1 MSKRI
6 LAPKSIYNPDISIAD
21 GISGGF
27 VDTLVSVTKR
37 DTVPIMDA
45 TVEFLKYGGQP
56 VDQNFD
62 LASNV
67 RSDPFL
73 EANITHLAHARNQD
87 HFNFLAQSL
96 RDNQERRES
105 LDRAGMLTSFA
116 AEMFNPI
123 NLIFAVPYVGPAA
136 RASVGAGTL
145 LQAGKAGFKAGLYS
159 GVAVE
164 AIRYPFDQLETGT
177 EAVTNIAGSAV
188 FGGVLGAGI
197 PYAIKTALS
206 ANTRIRNRFPY
217 LMEKAER
224 ELEIHEREGVDFGDV
239 KIVETS
245 DDGVP
250 TGPSVDSEED
260 VITIFTSTGTPYR
273 ARVIERSDSSGSVKV
288 QDLDGNEVIVDQSSS
303 ATTVDP
309 FSPEYTVR
317 SANVGKKGTKIADL
331 SQEEIIALIKSIAP
345 RLGSAPGQLIEID
358 WELDLTAL
366 RSRLDESFDLDGVTI
381 NPKKQPEPDEGFS
394 ETGPTGEKPTVS
406 PTERVRLEKKEV
418 IDPETGEITI
428 EKTFT
433 INRKQVAKEFA
444 DGSYATSAVAGGR
457 GLGKDIES
465 QEIYIDFLYNKE
477 KNRIDHPQKADEL
490 DVDYEARINT
500 YAESDTASG
509 YGLKET
515 PFTKYHIAGSPVFN
529 LLRDEGLPDG
539 IKRLLSLQT
548 GNNQI
553 ALKRN
558 TAGFGTNAVDQQ
570 MGYFTGMFRDFAL
583 KVDNH
588 WALEVKG
595 REPIRSRTLNASY
608 DDLIFVPNNRE
619 EWFKSELD
627 LYIDINSGGKKVE
640 LSKNQQNLHRDIKAF
655 FKDFLA
661 LSQDEGML
669 MGITHYENAIAQRR
683 KSIALRENVRD
694 TMDRTKPG
702 SEAKIAEIDAEIDE
716 LMNGPNG
723 VKDLEEA
730 LYSARAEGEYLLP
743 RFYNILELKKR
754 GDMYHNFVRVLE
766 AEYEKNPITG
776 KINDEGRFVPHES
789 NPREDAI
796 ATVNRIINDENEP
809 VQYVKGSM
817 KQKHLKRRALHLPDA
832 VLKPFLVKDLNV
844 FARYAQNQGHN
855 IAWRKNFGEKSLQN
869 VLDEIVLIG
878 EKDGVS
884 PDLIRKSLLAFK
896 GDYLRNNG
904 SHRGS
909 PHRWDNQVAQV
920 ATSLSAWTRLPASGV
935 TAFADMSNMAAARS
949 VRGMVR
955 DMVSDFD
962 AMRSQIQDIETFG
975 EVLSYH
981 PDMIKE
987 QLMGEAITG
996 LQPTMA
1002 DRITHYPD
1010 KLWFNTPL
1018 IGNDLLGI
1026 TTATRRL
1033 AATYNTS
1040 DIVRTVLKSIDK
1052 TITNAELQQLG
1063 ELGLNPTVLKKV
1075 AKELVLHHKVSESGR
1090 VFFANTKDWDMT
1102 SKSAREAHQAL
1113 SQAIDLATDAHVIFA
1128 KNFDK
1133 PRIVDGFAYVR
1144 YHPLMKVLGAKPD
1157 EGVTYQGAQY
1167 VRIGSGLLKF
1177 PFQFMNY
1184 IFGATNAVLGR
1195 SFDPAKERR
1204 LQHITASLAASTAL
1218 LFFTKPFLFGEDRDM
1233 EEIAA
1238 RVVERSGIIG
1248 VYGDLIYEGLHS
1260 AQALGVDK
1268 DQLPI
1273 PGKFK
1278 TSSENLY
1285 DPLIGPAGSQLR
1297 DLAIA
1302 ARDYTQNNSSR
1313 HARALSRNLPYL
1325 HVGGIDIAF
1334 EDLHDLLAK

>member
-37 DTVPIMDA
+37 DAVPVMDA

-123 NLIFAVPYVGPAA
+123 NLIFAVPVVGPAA
-136 RASVGAGTL
+136 KASVGAGTIL
-145 LQAGKAGFKAGLYS
+145 KSAQAGFKAGLYG

-197 PYAIKTALS
+197 PYAVKTALS
-206 ANTRIRNRFPY
+206 ANSRIRNRFPY

-239 KIVETS
+239 KVV
-245 DDGVP
+245 DAYGDAP
-250 TGPSVDSEED
+250 T
-260 VITIFTSTGTPYR
+260 
-273 ARVIERSDSSGSVKV
+273 ARVSK
-288 QDLDGNEVIVDQSSS
+288 
-303 ATTVDP
+303 
-309 FSPEYTVR
+309 
-317 SANVGKKGTKIADL
+317 
-331 SQEEIIALIKSIAP
+331 EEI
-345 RLGSAPGQLIEID
+345 
-358 WELDLTAL
+358 
-366 RSRLDESFDLDGVTI
+366 
-381 NPKKQPEPDEGFS
+381 
-394 ETGPTGEKPTVS
+394 
-406 PTERVRLEKKEV
+406 
-418 IDPETGEITI
+418 IDPETGEITV

-433 INRKQVAKEFA
+433 INFEKASKEFA

-515 PFTKYHIAGSPVFN
+515 AFTKYHIAGSPVFN
-529 LLRDEGLPDG
+529 LLRNKDLSEG

-583 KVDNH
+583 RVDNH

-619 EWFKSELD
+619 EWFKSEID

-669 MGITHYENAIAQRR
+669 MGITHYENAIAQLR
-683 KSIALRENVRD
+683 KKIELRENVLN

-702 SEAKIAEIDAEIDE
+702 SEVKIAELEAEIDE
-716 LMNGPNG
+716 FMNGANG
-723 VKDLEEA
+723 VKDLEDA
-730 LYSARAEGEYLLP
+730 LFSARAEGEYLLP

-776 KINDEGRFVPHES
+776 KINDDGRFVPHES

-855 IAWRKNFGEKSLQN
+855 IAWRKNFGEKSLQD

-878 EKDGVS
+878 EKDGMS

-920 ATSLSAWTRLPASGV
+920 ASSVAAWSRLPASGV

-955 DMVSDFD
+955 DMISDFD
-962 AMRSQIQDIETFG
+962 AMRTQVQDIETFG

-1033 AATYNTS
+1033 AAVHNTS

-1063 ELGLNPTVLKKV
+1063 ELGLNPTVLRKV

-1157 EGVTYQGAQY
+1157 EGVTYQGVKY
-1167 VRIGSGLLKF
+1167 VQVGSGLLKF

-1184 IFGATNAVLGR
+1184 IFGATNSVLGR

-1248 VYGDLIYEGLHS
+1248 IYGDLIYEGLHS